1 MLNFTLALLIT
12 VIAFLGF
19 TTAILYRVISVIRS
33 EQEAAESSPTP
44 LYDKMKAEFAKGF
57 EGGIVNIPSKKSIN
71 QATPEE
77 WDQNR

>member
-33 EQEAAESSPTP
+33 EQEVAQASPTP
-44 LYDKMKAEFAKGF
+44 LYDKMKAEFAEGF
-57 EGGIVNIPSKKSIN
+57 DGGIVNIPPKRSIN
-71 QATPEE
+71 HPTPDE
-77 WDQNR
+77 WDQVR